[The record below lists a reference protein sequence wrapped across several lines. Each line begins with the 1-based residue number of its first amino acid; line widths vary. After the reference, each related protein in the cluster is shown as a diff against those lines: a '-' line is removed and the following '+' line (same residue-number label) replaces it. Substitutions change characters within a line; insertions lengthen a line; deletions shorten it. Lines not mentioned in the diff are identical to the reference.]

1 VHHVDFFVRRAQF
14 DRTLI
19 VNGLIVGGAVMFGF
33 FMFVGLPFFIA
44 RAIYR
49 DAQNLDAEHALMYAL
64 LAFFVP
70 LYLGI
75 AFYMFR
81 KDALE
86 ARARNHEPF

>member
-1 VHHVDFFVRRAQF
+1 MNLF
-14 DRTLI
+14 I
-19 VNGLIVGGAVMFGF
+19 VVGAVMFGL
-33 FMFVGLPFFIA
+33 FMFVALPFFIA

-70 LYLGI
+70 FYLGI

-86 ARARNHEPF
+86 TRARRDEPF